1 MKITVIKKS
10 TAKIKPMAACPWI
23 VENPVEPPKQ

>member
-10 TAKIKPMAACPWI
+10 AKPKPMAACPWI
-23 VENPVEPPKQ
+23 VEIPPEPQKQ

>member
-10 TAKIKPMAACPWI
+10 TSKPKPMAACPWI
-23 VENPVEPPKQ
+23 VEIPPETNKQ

>member
-10 TAKIKPMAACPWI
+10 TTKVKTMAACPWI
-23 VENPVEPPKQ
+23 VENPPEKRQ